1 MAQVPSIISE
11 LGVGWPLDS
20 ALAFASQS
28 PPYARSLGKVMAL
41 ISSSACFSMLLSE
54 RNATLLYI

>member
-11 LGVGWPLDS
+11 LGVRWPLDS

-41 ISSSACFSMLLSE
+41 ISSSAKK
-54 RNATLLYI
+54 TLLLHTK